1 MSVANR
7 LMVTVSPHLHK
18 EGETIQRA
26 MKDVLIALVP
36 AALWAI
42 VVFGFNVVYILAVSC
57 ITAALTELVMRRI
70 MGRKPTLFDM
80 SAMVTAVLFA
90 FLLPPTTP
98 LWVVAIGVFIA
109 VGVGKELFGGLGKN
123 IFNPAIFGR
132 VVLWFSPLAIYTQ
145 KFVKPFYWKDSG
157 FFTPIA
163 ASISETAAGRVV
175 YKTLAGGVTDVVSA
189 ATPLSLFKSG
199 RMLTDM
205 VTGPTPVGAT
215 WLTSSGRPS
224 LGALFL
230 GLRSG
235 CIGEVSI
242 LALLIGAAY
251 LIYRRTIDWR
261 IPAGIIGS
269 FFLLNL
275 IAWYYPVHHLF
286 MGGLVLGA
294 FFMATD
300 WVTSPVSRR
309 GKWIFAIGI
318 GVTTFIIRYWGARP
332 EGMALAIFIWNPL
345 ALLIDRYVAVPKFGE
360 VKPPL
365 FNRLPSLPEPSSQPA
380 QKKA

>member
-1 MSVANR
+1 M
-7 LMVTVSPHLHK
+7 
-18 EGETIQRA
+18 
-26 MKDVLIALVP
+26 
-36 AALWAI
+36 
-42 VVFGFNVVYILAVSC
+42 
-57 ITAALTELVMRRI
+57 
-70 MGRKPTLFDM
+70 
-80 SAMVTAVLFA
+80 
-90 FLLPPTTP
+90 
-98 LWVVAIGVFIA
+98 
-109 VGVGKELFGGLGKN
+109 
-123 IFNPAIFGR
+123 
-132 VVLWFSPLAIYTQ
+132 
-145 KFVKPFYWKDSG
+145 
-157 FFTPIA
+157 
-163 ASISETAAGRVV
+163 
-175 YKTLAGGVTDVVSA
+175 
-189 ATPLSLFKSG
+189 
-199 RMLTDM
+199 
-205 VTGPTPVGAT
+205 
-215 WLTSSGRPS
+215 
-224 LGALFL
+224 FL
-230 GLRSG
+230 GLESG
-235 CIGEVSI
+235 CIGEVSV